1 MMASNEN
8 SHDVNDR
15 ISKAGS
21 KHTLPPVGN
30 RTVNVYSITNKHLC
44 TVNQSINQLTQSIN
58 QLTHY
63 NTTHTHT
70 HTQAPSFQWPFVF
83 HSLITIDIFVFHVN
97 LDYQL
102 LLGSE
107 PLGYVALARTLAK
120 VICSGSKSI
129 NKQEIRSVE
138 HGIRLIAEFTRP
150 IRRHL
155 GFVKF

>member
-1 MMASNEN
+1 MSTTASARRAV
-8 SHDVNDR
+8 STHCLQLATAQWTY
-15 ISKAGS
+15 ILSQ
-21 KHTLPPVGN
+21 
-30 RTVNVYSITNKHLC
+30 TNTYVLS
-44 TVNQSINQLTQSIN
+44 TNQSINSLNQSIN
-58 QLTHY
+58 SLTTIPH
-63 NTTHTHT
+63 THTHTHT